1 MIVKFEVH
9 SKSEFQLPN
18 NKFMKKLKYHFLKFR
33 DFLYHKD
40 NSASNMQFKKCF
52 PSFVYYIVL
61 LSMKKPVLN
70 VLHFSAECKK
80 YFRNAKPTELDKAK
94 QSSVVYLL
102 GLYFIQNKY
111 SWNEH

>member
-1 MIVKFEVH
+1 
-9 SKSEFQLPN
+9 
-18 NKFMKKLKYHFLKFR
+18 
-33 DFLYHKD
+33 
-40 NSASNMQFKKCF
+40 
-52 PSFVYYIVL
+52 
-61 LSMKKPVLN
+61 MKKPVLN